1 LIFGCFNRLAAKGAP
16 KRGKAACEGGSHRI
30 VPTPSAVKDKVF
42 ILPQRLEDISR
53 QVNHSRDSNSSNYTI
68 LFVISQQKQ
77 G

>member
-1 LIFGCFNRLAAKGAP
+1 LIFGSFNRFAAKGAP
-16 KRGKAACEGGSHRI
+16 KRAKAACEGGSHRI